1 MKPDK
6 ISLLLASLVILTTF
20 SWITS
25 CTHNADISNMP
36 EICFKRDVQLIIGS
50 SCAISR
56 CHDGNGEAMPL
67 TNYTEISGSV
77 VPGNP
82 DASPIYQAII
92 ATWGEKKM
100 PPDQPLTQEN
110 RTIIRVWIEQGAQE
124 VKCDAAPVT
133 KGINKAL
140 NN

>member
-6 ISLLLASLVILTTF
+6 ITLLLASIVILTTV

-25 CTHNADISNMP
+25 CTHNADISNLP
-36 EICFKRDVQLIIGS
+36 EVCFKRDVQYIIGNN
-50 SCAISR
+50 CAKSG
-56 CHDGNGEAMPL
+56 CHNGSGEAMPL
-67 TNYTEISGSV
+67 TDYKEISNQV
-77 VPGNP
+77 VAGNP

-100 PPDQPLTQEN
+100 PPDQPLTQDN
-110 RTIIRVWIEQGAQE
+110 RTIIRTWIEQGALE
-124 VKCDAAPVT
+124 TKCDATPVA
-133 KGINKAL
+133 KGINNTS